1 MSYRISNSQQKKSP
15 CGKDNNSLHD
25 IKYKIS
31 DGPSLLHIEIF
42 HGQAVARSYTVDLGT
57 RLRRTKDYHYS
68 DVDHLNSIKA
78 IKECKAF
85 FADLDFR

>member
-31 DGPSLLHIEIF
+31 DGPCLVHIEIF

-85 FADLDFR
+85 FANLDFR

>member
-25 IKYKIS
+25 
-31 DGPSLLHIEIF
+31 IEIF

-85 FADLDFR
+85 FANLDFR